1 MEVVLYPHPDLSTYM
16 FSMSVLAWKRLHQTS
31 GPQQIFI
38 KSRVMEDCVRRPVI
52 IFHQPFAIKR
62 ILEVITGN
70 YSPQTNE
77 FATMWVQNG
86 GKYVDYLFKNCTARF
101 IPTSISNVVIFQ

>member
-16 FSMSVLAWKRLHQTS
+16 FSMSVLAWKRLHQIS
-31 GPQQIFI
+31 GPPQNFI
-38 KSRVMEDCVRRPVI
+38 KSRVMEECVRRPVI